1 MTVYGAAAERTAL
14 AWQRSGLGVVVGCF
28 LVFRTA
34 LELGVLSVGVIAA
47 LLGVGVAVLLIF
59 VVPSARFLGGHP
71 QGPWAALTTAAL
83 AVVSLGALGA
93 VTAFIVLSQV
103 RAGMTSRSNSSR
115 PEVS

>member
-14 AWQRSGLGVVVGCF
+14 AWQRSSGCWSASAS
-28 LVFRTA
+28 R

-93 VTAFIVLSQV
+93 VTAFIVLV
-103 RAGMTSRSNSSR
+103 RSG
-115 PEVS
+115 PG